1 MADRE
6 IRIIVTSNTSQAVA
20 GLNQVATAT
29 NSMSG
34 TIDRAATGSVAK
46 FKGAFVGIP
55 ALVGAAAGGAI
66 LKFGA
71 DSVRAATDLEESMNA
86 VNVVFGEAADI
97 ITEFGERSAE
107 ATGLAQ
113 SEFQQMATTLGSS
126 LINAGIPL
134 DEAAAKTIELTQ
146 RAADMASV
154 FNTSVPDAL
163 QAMQSALRGESDP
176 IEKYGVTLSAA
187 AVDAEA
193 AALGFKRVAGQ
204 FDAQAKAAARLS
216 LIMKQTSRVQGD
228 FANTSDGLA
237 NKTRQ
242 LEASMTDLQAQIGA
256 GLIPVLAELADEAL
270 DGVDAVGG
278 FLGLVDKGIDALTGT
293 AGAAS
298 SARDE
303 LDRYSSVFDYL
314 LPGVTT
320 GFRQLADL
328 NTVLD
333 ENAAESAEAAAAAK
347 FMADATRDDL
357 NPATF
362 ASIGLISR
370 QGTAFSNAAEAAD
383 RQRTAMQNLANFQVS
398 LITPVGNV
406 LRLIE
411 ELEVAQENLAT
422 AQEDGETPARD
433 LALAALAVEEAFLNL
448 QVAGSQLTPDQ
459 IQAFAEV
466 LIAQLGYSEEQALD
480 TLDALG
486 LLDGWTGSAT
496 FTLNF
501 ALKNLESAIAA
512 TGGLTGINNNDI
524 QLRAA
529 GGSYSPGPLV
539 VGEKGPELLWPS
551 SGGNVMS
558 NADLMKALS
567 GGGGMQIVVQSPM
580 KDFRSDLQYAA
591 ILASVTNLVEA
602 G

>member
-270 DGVDAVGG
+270 DGVDALGG

-333 ENAAESAEAAAAAK
+333 ENAVESAEAAAAAK

-567 GGGGMQIVVQSPM
+567 GGGGMQIIVQSPM